1 MFPNNLTLVG
11 YHKTAF
17 FFRKSQS
24 FVIKMTT
31 ISKCFTNNVL
41 AWKIFGI
48 WSGPNPNK
56 YYKYFSFIFVNLT
69 LTIFNLFLTINL
81 FYTYNNIENLLH
93 EVIYFFTEIT
103 VVAKASMI
111 LFWKKEIMI
120 AFDILDSD
128 DFEGNDEKSIEI
140 IEKDVSTYKKI
151 FKFYFYFCN
160 LSYILAIVPGFVD
173 YLLGND
179 SEFPISKYNFLGDEI
194 REQYF
199 TLLYFYQSFCIY
211 VHMVYNISVD
221 SLITGFVF
229 LIITQLKVLKYKFKR
244 LNFKNRAL
252 KRRNASEVNC
262 QSQKNLNQCFRHF
275 DIILRYRCIVQDIT
289 SVTLF
294 VVFGMASAIIC
305 VTLCGFHLGSTVN
318 SLLFLLTYITAM
330 VLIIFVPSWLGTQL
344 MYESKDLVTAAYN
357 SDWMNSSKEFKRSI
371 IIFMERTKTPMC
383 VVGMKM
389 FLLSLDTFITIMKTA
404 YSLYT
409 LISRFRNVT

>member
-1 MFPNNLTLVG
+1 
-11 YHKTAF
+11 
-17 FFRKSQS
+17 
-24 FVIKMTT
+24 MTT

-56 YYKYFSFIFVNLT
+56 YYNYFSFIFLNLT

-111 LFWKKEIMI
+111 LFWKKEIMV
-120 AFDILDSD
+120 AFDVLDSD
-128 DFEGNDEKSIEI
+128 DFKGNDEKSIEI
-140 IEKDVSTYKKI
+140 IENDVSTYKRM
-151 FKFYFYFCN
+151 FKLYFYFCN

-179 SEFPISKYNFLGDEI
+179 SELPISKYNFLGDEI

-199 TLLYFYQSFCIY
+199 MLLYLYQSFCIY

-244 LNFKNRAL
+244 LNFKNLGL
-252 KRRNASEVNC
+252 KRRNASEENC

-275 DIILRYRCIVQDIT
+275 DIILRCYL
-289 SVTLF
+289 LF
-294 VVFGMASAIIC
+294 YLIHVFS
-305 VTLCGFHLGSTVN
+305 N
-318 SLLFLLTYITAM
+318 SL
-330 VLIIFVPSWLGTQL
+330 
-344 MYESKDLVTAAYN
+344 
-357 SDWMNSSKEFKRSI
+357 
-371 IIFMERTKTPMC
+371 
-383 VVGMKM
+383 
-389 FLLSLDTFITIMKTA
+389 FI
-404 YSLYT
+404 
-409 LISRFRNVT
+409 

>member
-1 MFPNNLTLVG
+1 
-11 YHKTAF
+11 
-17 FFRKSQS
+17 
-24 FVIKMTT
+24 MTT

-252 KRRNASEVNC
+252 KRRNASE
-262 QSQKNLNQCFRHF
+262 
-275 DIILRYRCIVQDIT
+275 
-289 SVTLF
+289 
-294 VVFGMASAIIC
+294 
-305 VTLCGFHLGSTVN
+305 GSTVN